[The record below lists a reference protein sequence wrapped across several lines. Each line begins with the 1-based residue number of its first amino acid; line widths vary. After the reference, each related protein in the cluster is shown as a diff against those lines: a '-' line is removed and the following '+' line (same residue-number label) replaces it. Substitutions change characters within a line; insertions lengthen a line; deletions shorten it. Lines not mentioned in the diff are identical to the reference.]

1 MVSKRWQQQLTEVAL
16 ASKRKLEGGR
26 EAFHCLG
33 VCRTGEGTA
42 ATDSRHV
49 TPLRDAVEMLKEI
62 RNMAVKG
69 TGKTT
74 VLCEYWKGGNPKRGR
89 VEAACFY

>member
-1 MVSKRWQQQLTEVAL
+1 MAFKRWQEQSTEEVAF
-16 ASKRKLEGGR
+16 AFKRKLEEER
-26 EAFHCLG
+26 KVFHCLNI
-33 VCRTGEGTA
+33 CRTGERTA
-42 ATDSRHV
+42 AADNHHV

-74 VLCEYWKGGNPKRGR
+74 VLCEY
-89 VEAACFY
+89 